1 MAQEATDQN
10 LRDSLRG
17 HIDQTEQQIRN
28 LEQVYGQLGQEP
40 QRLTSEGAQG
50 LVSEAQQSIREAR
63 GEATRDCAINAAI
76 VRVEHFEMGTYR
88 GMVTGAQQ
96 MGRDE
101 VVDLLQQNL
110 NQEEETAQIAQQ
122 RGPDWFGEPCRIPG
136 YIPPGTPS

>member
-50 LVSEAQQSIREAR
+50 LVSEAQQSSGRRGAR
-63 GEATRDCAINAAI
+63 PRAIA
-76 VRVEHFEMGTYR
+76 RS
-88 GMVTGAQQ
+88 
-96 MGRDE
+96 
-101 VVDLLQQNL
+101 
-110 NQEEETAQIAQQ
+110 
-122 RGPDWFGEPCRIPG
+122 
-136 YIPPGTPS
+136 TPR